1 MGGRKVY
8 YCWVVQRFG
17 IVKAG
22 SGGSE
27 ILPFLTSGGEV
38 GHGRGGAYTYM
49 EREFGQVEMR

>member
-27 ILPFLTSGGEV
+27 ILPFLTSGGKWDTGEV
-38 GHGRGGAYTYM
+38 GLVHIW
-49 EREFGQVEMR
+49 RENWSG